1 MGGGGGVRGAV
12 GSLFSSSYRPMKMQQ
27 QDQSE
32 GIHGT
37 DVHQPEKSVA
47 DERCDRACRGDDVA
61 EVTTKT
67 AKALRAKGRLS
78 ATATDP

>member
-1 MGGGGGVRGAV
+1 MVTAHPG
-12 GSLFSSSYRPMKMQQ
+12 QQ
-27 QDQSE
+27 QDQGG

-47 DERCDRACRGDDVA
+47 DERCDRACRRDDVA

-67 AKALRAKGRLS
+67 AKALRADGRLS
-78 ATATDP
+78 AAATGP